1 MNSVRANSMESQMMR
16 GFGMYCPQCGQQ
28 QVSEATRFCSRCGF
42 LLDGVTAVLA
52 LGGQVPMRN
61 VQTGSRQLSP
71 RSKGIRQGAMLMLST
86 ILVVPIVTII
96 SVFMIGN
103 PEIIVPITAITL
115 FVGGLL
121 RIIYALMMEEA
132 VPQFDNDQIAGYAPP
147 QNHQFES
154 AARNVLPPASANAA
168 TSWRPR
174 PSTAE
179 IYQPPSIT
187 ENTTRLLDKDDPK
200 NR

>member
-1 MNSVRANSMESQMMR
+1 MRAASRGIATR

-28 QVSEATRFCSRCGF
+28 QVSEVTRFCSRCGF

-52 LGGQVPMRN
+52 LGGQVPMRY
-61 VQTGSRQLSP
+61 VAPGSRQLSP

-86 ILVVPIVTII
+86 LLIVPIVSII
-96 SVFMIGN
+96 TVFIIGN
-103 PEIIVPITAITL
+103 PEILVPITAITL

-121 RIIYALMMEEA
+121 RILYALLMEET
-132 VPQFDNDQIAGYAPP
+132 VPQVDPTQVPGYSAPP
-147 QNHQFES
+147 TPQLENS
-154 AARNVLPPASANAA
+154 ARVALPPASANAPA
-168 TSWRPR
+168 SWRPR
-174 PSTAE
+174 PNTAE

-187 ENTTRLLDKDDPK
+187 ENTTRLLDKNDPK